1 MRRWI
6 VAGRAQSGQET
17 EKPGGCLVAGKAPSF
32 SDGAWTDLHLSND
45 LMSKSKL
52 NIRCH
57 FFSSVAWRIV
67 IA

>member
-1 MRRWI
+1 MVR
-6 VAGRAQSGQET
+6 RAQSGQET

-32 SDGAWTDLHLSND
+32 SDGSWTDLHLSND

-57 FFSSVAWRIV
+57 FFPL
-67 IA
+67 